1 MNIFVKLLTGLF
13 KGSIEK
19 AAEQKAEEWLDELH
33 DKSPDIHAA
42 VLHILNDAA
51 GRLRPLVASTETEFD
66 DIAIDE
72 VEKIIADSANKY
84 GIALGSPVKSLND
97 ELSPTDPDEHH
108 GGDTPTP

>member
-13 KGSIEK
+13 KESIEK

-84 GIALGSPVKSLND
+84 GISLGATPKAAD
-97 ELSPTDPDEHH
+97 ETNPNEHH
-108 GGDTPTP
+108 GDGIPTP